1 MVWRFRRVT
10 EILKYK
16 IQTGVKG
23 LNVKNNKTKAFL
35 ESLLIIVLGTLYI
48 LLGIRYIPIINILY
62 PAFFVILGVRNG
74 IEYNIV
80 SILISALLVGV
91 FIEKYTCLF
100 ILIAFVP
107 FSILLNYMIK
117 KRKKANETIMVSTIT
132 LLICYVL
139 ALTILSK
146 MAGVTFI
153 NELEKSLQLILKA
166 QLDLLKDM
174 GTSSY
179 QMYETKGLLESI
191 YEYMVLIVP
200 SIIIMFSAI
209 TAYLNSLLSIV
220 ILRKLGYGIY
230 QVPKISNFKL
240 PSNVILGIAVI
251 YGGVFL
257 LKFLKLF
264 YYETIFMNVSVLVSF
279 VLFLQGISVI
289 IYFLNRSRLHPIIRG
304 IFIILLIVS
313 VPLSAIISIVG
324 FLDIIFNFRRIN
336 KGI

>member
-1 MVWRFRRVT
+1 MN
-10 EILKYK
+10 I
-16 IQTGVKG
+16 
-23 LNVKNNKTKAFL
+23 KNKKTKAFL
-35 ESLLIIVLGTLYI
+35 ESLLIVVLGTLYI
-48 LLGIRYIPIINILY
+48 LLGIRYIPLINILY

-91 FIEKYTCLF
+91 FVEKYTCLF

-107 FSILLNYMIK
+107 FSILLNYLIK
-117 KRKKANETIMVSTIT
+117 KRKKSSETIIISTIT
-132 LLICYVL
+132 LLISYVL
-139 ALTILSK
+139 ALTLLSK

-153 NELEKSLQLILKA
+153 NELEESLQLILKG

-174 GTSSY
+174 GLSSY
-179 QMYETKGLLESI
+179 EMYETKGFLESF

-200 SIIIMFSAI
+200 SIIIIFSTI
-209 TAYLNSLLSIV
+209 TAYLNSLISVL
-220 ILRKLGYGIY
+220 ILRKLGYGIS
-230 QVPKISNFKL
+230 QVPKLSNFKL
-240 PSNVILGIAVI
+240 PNNIILGIVII

-257 LKFLKLF
+257 LKLLKLF
-264 YYETIFMNVSVLVSF
+264 YYETILMNVSVLVSF

-304 IFIILLIVS
+304 IFIILLVIS
-313 VPLSAIISIVG
+313 IPLSAIISIVG
-324 FLDIIFNFRRIN
+324 FLDIIFNFRRIE